1 MNFKKTYLES
11 FDKEKKDL
19 KNKHDAELETV
30 NAEVDRLT
38 DENEKNQSDLENM
51 TAQVN
56 QAKEESSKK
65 EAEAA
70 KAKADADKAKSELEK
85 QSKAHQNLLDDIKKK
100 NEQVEKMKG
109 LLKDKVGE
117 IVEKSK
123 EVNSLTD
130 QLGKWLENQGF
141 PVTGRAIGHDTGRI
155 HSDMPV
161 RSIVRMTYDG
171 VRDSLVKSQDQFL
184 LSIFSI
190 LTISRLN
197 RSHNHVKDQL
207 KTDSEQQQA
216 RISQLESESDEATEG
231 FC

>member
-1 MNFKKTYLES
+1 
-11 FDKEKKDL
+11 
-19 KNKHDAELETV
+19 
-30 NAEVDRLT
+30 
-38 DENEKNQSDLENM
+38 M

-56 QAKEESSKK
+56 QAKKESSKK

-130 QLGKWLENQGF
+130 QLGKRFENQGLSDCKIHEAAWSYSTYGMNHHTTWPIWTISRCLDLSDWIF
-141 PVTGRAIGHDTGRI
+141 TGV
-155 HSDMPV
+155 SE
-161 RSIVRMTYDG
+161 
-171 VRDSLVKSQDQFL
+171 SLVKL
-184 LSIFSI
+184 
-190 LTISRLN
+190 
-197 RSHNHVKDQL
+197 
-207 KTDSEQQQA
+207 
-216 RISQLESESDEATEG
+216 
-231 FC
+231 

>member
-1 MNFKKTYLES
+1 MLLSATCWQRYVGDTSSEQFKWTSKKTYLES

-130 QLGKWLENQGF
+130 QLGKRFENQGL
-141 PVTGRAIGHDTGRI
+141 
-155 HSDMPV
+155 SD
-161 RSIVRMTYDG
+161 SIIWQAAWPYDMAHMNFITLPGFDIIFTG
-171 VRDSLVKSQDQFL
+171 VRESLVK
-184 LSIFSI
+184 
-190 LTISRLN
+190 
-197 RSHNHVKDQL
+197 
-207 KTDSEQQQA
+207 
-216 RISQLESESDEATEG
+216 
-231 FC
+231 